1 MPETSERTRPPRW
14 LLDAALV
21 VLALIALV
29 VLTTRDRSPGIEV
42 EHLEAP
48 GGLDELRVDVAGAVA
63 HPGVVTVALG
73 ARIADALALAGGP
86 TIEADT
92 APLNLSRRLVDE
104 DHVIV
109 PRISDRRSALLNLN
123 IATSPQLEALPAIG
137 KITADAILASR
148 TRDGLF
154 MSTDDLVSRG
164 LLPARSYE
172 QVRDLVT
179 TR

>member
-1 MPETSERTRPPRW
+1 MPEPSERARPPRW

-21 VLALIALV
+21 ALALIALI

-42 EHLEAP
+42 EHLDAL
-48 GGLDELRVDVAGAVA
+48 GGLDELRVDIAGAVA
-63 HPGVVTVALG
+63 RPGVVTVAPG
-73 ARIADALALAGGP
+73 ARVTDALTLAGGP
-86 TIEADT
+86 TSEADT

-104 DHVIV
+104 DHIVV
-109 PRISDRRSALLNLN
+109 PRVGDRRPALLNLN
-123 IATSPQLEALPAIG
+123 TATSAQLEALPAIG
-137 KITADAILASR
+137 KVTADAILASR

-154 MSTDDLVSRG
+154 MSTDDLVARG
-164 LLPARSYE
+164 LLPVRSYE